1 MKGHQLLSAIIL
13 SPLLVSS
20 LSADAADYTPGA
32 QHNYTHESGDV
43 PRDTYQYSVWVPKN
57 YEAKRTYPVVFYL
70 HGGGRGRTHP
80 DQGKRNMVSS
90 RLVDNQRWTDAGYS
104 GNAHGQFGY
113 IHVAPVKPVARW
125 NARQFKRLLDHVK
138 GKVNIDQDRVYVTGF
153 SMGGQ
158 GTWHVGCGSGKGYRI
173 AAMMPLG
180 AWGCNEVKRG
190 TTPETCMTK
199 KTPVW
204 VLHCPL
210 DNVSKISEQIPLF
223 DNHLD
228 CGGYARFTMIPGKGH
243 ISRPRGDD
251 NAAFSMRMAW
261 MLSKTYG
268 TPFNY
273 LLQVNDAVI
282 MEVVSGER
290 AFLGDTA
297 HYGFFEPGS
306 VVRLTAPETRDGKP
320 FVEWAGAAVGS
331 FADAASRRTSYT
343 TGTGD
348 AQLTPVY
355 ETDSAKL
362 TVVHGTAKPAN
373 PKPGDIVSVTA
384 NADTDSSRFFYWKM
398 DQPIDIA
405 HPHKRS
411 VSFCMPSHDVTITA
425 QLHSVK

>member
-1 MKGHQLLSAIIL
+1 
-13 SPLLVSS
+13 
-20 LSADAADYTPGA
+20 
-32 QHNYTHESGDV
+32 
-43 PRDTYQYSVWVPKN
+43 
-57 YEAKRTYPVVFYL
+57 
-70 HGGGRGRTHP
+70 
-80 DQGKRNMVSS
+80 
-90 RLVDNQRWTDAGYS
+90 
-104 GNAHGQFGY
+104 
-113 IHVAPVKPVARW
+113 
-125 NARQFKRLLDHVK
+125 
-138 GKVNIDQDRVYVTGF
+138 
-153 SMGGQ
+153 
-158 GTWHVGCGSGKGYRI
+158 
-173 AAMMPLG
+173 
-180 AWGCNEVKRG
+180 
-190 TTPETCMTK
+190 
-199 KTPVW
+199 
-204 VLHCPL
+204 
-210 DNVSKISEQIPLF
+210 
-223 DNHLD
+223 
-228 CGGYARFTMIPGKGH
+228 
-243 ISRPRGDD
+243 
-251 NAAFSMRMAW
+251 
-261 MLSKTYG
+261 
-268 TPFNY
+268 
-273 LLQVNDAVI
+273 